1 MDALRHHEHMTE
13 EVFSAETAAYRY
25 LEVLPAGTTMIVH
38 TNKPAGA
45 RTNEVAKLKKEPG
58 KLGDWQVVSRPATA
72 DASLLPETWPA
83 HPGIISSRTLA
94 DTFTANPDLW
104 ARVQEKTVR

>member
-1 MDALRHHEHMTE
+1 MDALRQDGRMTD
-13 EVFSAETAAYRY
+13 EVFDADTAAYRY

-38 TNKPAGA
+38 TKNEGAGA

-58 KLGDWQVVSRPATA
+58 KMGDWQVVSRPATA

-94 DTFTANPDLW
+94 DTFTANRDLW
-104 ARVQEKTVR
+104 ARVQEKTG